1 MRGSVYYQTAQL
13 AKAVFVEG
21 ARKEDRTNPDHPHYN
36 CVASYKTM
44 ETYRSVWNNFGAYL
58 REHWGLKDFERI
70 DAMHVEAYLAY
81 KIEYYPTKL
90 YAAKLSSAMAKL
102 EFALWKYTKEKHGGI
117 GQHYDFSVRHKI
129 LAAARKSNDLI
140 DGYRDRKFSR
150 PWQIVNGLQY
160 ETHRIAASIQL
171 SGGAR
176 AEGVTR
182 ITKDQLLGLQHDS
195 ISGIEKG
202 VIVTREKGGR
212 VGNVY
217 VDVKIYEKLRRR
229 IEKEGIFRINYRRY
243 VEEIRKVAV
252 HLKEKVSGSHCF
264 RWNYAAQRVIEYQL
278 AGYSYDQ
285 ALQGVSL
292 EMKHWRRDITVH
304 YLSH

>member
-13 AKAVFVEG
+13 TKAVFIAG
-21 ARKEDRTNPDHPHYN
+21 AKKKDRTDPDHPHYN
-36 CVASYKTM
+36 CVASYRTM

-90 YAAKLSSAMAKL
+90 YAAKLNSAMAKL

-117 GQHYDFSVRHKI
+117 GQHYDFSVRHKL
-129 LAAARKSNDLI
+129 LAWARKSNNLV
-140 DGYRDRKFSR
+140 DGYRDRKFSD
-150 PWQIVNGLQY
+150 PWAVVNALQNDS
-160 ETHRIAASIQL
+160 HRIAAAIQL

-182 ITKDQLLGLQHDS
+182 LIKDQLLGFKYDP
-195 ISGIEKG
+195 ISGTEKG

-217 VDVKIYEKLRRR
+217 VDVKIYEKLRRW
-229 IEKEGIFRINYRRY
+229 IEKEGVFRVNYRRY
-243 VEEIRKVAV
+243 AEEIRRVAIQNN
-252 HLKEKVSGSHCF
+252 ENVSGSHCF
-264 RWNYAAQRVIEYQL
+264 RWNYAAQRVIEYQI
-278 AGYSYDQ
+278 AGYTYDQ
-285 ALQGVSL
+285 ALQGVSM
-292 EMKHWRRDITVH
+292 EMKHWRRNITEH